1 MRIVRSCV
9 IAFVPSAV
17 TCVILKL
24 IPDGVSNPII
34 KIACCEI
41 EFLGIWI

>member
-1 MRIVRSCV
+1 MRIVCSYV
-9 IAFVPSAV
+9 IAFVPYAV

-24 IPDGVSNPII
+24 IHDGVSNPII
-34 KIACCEI
+34 KIVCCAI